1 LCKVRYDIPK
11 RWQTSLGFSIV
22 ISFTY
27 KVYKLHGL
35 LETVGNGIA
44 VIDEF
49 QRLPDIYWSM
59 ISNWDKNGIL
69 VLVGSVTE

>member
-1 LCKVRYDIPK
+1 M
-11 RWQTSLGFSIV
+11 
-22 ISFTY
+22 
-27 KVYKLHGL
+27 
-35 LETVGNGIA
+35 ETVGNGIA